1 MAIVWLTFR
10 NLLKNRRRTLITLSS
25 IVVGCISLIF
35 VWGFIDGIN
44 SQMIDNST
52 GYVSGH
58 IKIHRAGFHD
68 SKELN
73 IAIDE
78 QSQIASVLGGQ
89 ANIAGFSPRIE
100 GVALSS
106 VGEKSRMVQ
115 VIGVAPETESTVT
128 LIKQALV
135 SGRYLQVAQT
145 NEVVLGDA
153 SMAAFK
159 AEIGDEVSLITQAAD
174 GSIGADR
181 FTIVGSF
188 NTGIDVMDQN
198 LVFIKLED
206 AQSLFSLWGRVTAWS
221 IKLDDRSHVEATAS
235 YIYTQLDNS
244 FEVLTWQEMMP
255 SLLQMVQFHEAVAY
269 VVLFVIF
276 TVVSAG
282 IANTILMSVM
292 ERTREFGVMMALG
305 TQRHQILLLVLFE
318 SVLLGLVGIAL
329 GSILGVSL
337 NQYLAK
343 IGLDLGQFTQAMETM
358 PGLSSMVYPIT
369 NYSHVWLV
377 NGVVLIVAILPA
389 LYPAWRAA
397 KLNPV
402 GAIKGQ
408 HSESAL
414 RFRFNSR
421 SSNSNRWVFWQIAF
435 RSMFRNPKRS
445 MLTAGATAF
454 GLAAYLFLYAFTDGF
469 FEQMIENSTGQLSGH
484 AQVASSQLRQD
495 YSPKFRIAEASKLKQ
510 KIAQFPEVEAVSA
523 RIVVKGMLASTR
535 KSRPIE
541 LSGIDP
547 LEEVKVTSLATQI
560 VEGDYV
566 HKDSPD
572 GMVLGKK
579 IAEELGINVGEKL
592 VLTLQQANG
601 DLASAAFKVS
611 GIFDTGSELFDSA
624 YAFVN
629 IDSLHQ
635 LLAFEQDE
643 VSTLAVRLRSRFMS
657 QAFSEE
663 LQATLDDTNLVV
675 ESWEQI
681 MPIVIQMIDM
691 TKIDFYLI
699 LIVVFIVVAMGVMN
713 TMLMSV
719 LERTREFGVMM
730 ALGTQSKYVIR
741 LVLYEAIVLGAIG
754 MFVGAIIGTT
764 VTSYYAEYGIDLS
777 SLSKSMETIP
787 GMTDVIHPV
796 LIFDHLWLPSLLL
809 FACGIIVSIYPAV
822 KASRLKSVEAIHH
835 A

>member
-58 IKIHRAGFHD
+58 IKVHRAGFHD
-68 SKELN
+68 SQELN
-73 IAIDE
+73 LAIDE
-78 QSQIASVLGGQ
+78 QSKIASVLAAQ
-89 ANIAGFSPRIE
+89 PNIAGFSPRIE

-115 VIGVAPETESTVT
+115 VIGVTPETESRVT

-135 SGRYLQVAQT
+135 SGRYLQADQS
-145 NEVVLGDA
+145 NEIVLGDA
-153 SMAAFK
+153 SMSAFQ
-159 AEIGDEVSLITQAAD
+159 AEVGDEITLITQAAD

-198 LVFIKLED
+198 LMFIKLED

-221 IKLDDRSHVEATAS
+221 IKLGDRNQVEAAAS
-235 YIYTQLDNS
+235 YIQAQLEDQ

-318 SVLLGLVGIAL
+318 SVLLGLIGIAL
-329 GSILGVSL
+329 GSFLGVSL

-343 IGLDLGQFTQAMETM
+343 IGLDLGQFTQALETM
-358 PGLSSMVYPIT
+358 PGLSSMVYPVT

-377 NGVVLIVAILPA
+377 NGIVLIVAILPA

-408 HSESAL
+408 HSESVL
-414 RFRFNSR
+414 RFRVNTKSSR
-421 SSNSNRWVFWQIAF
+421 SNRWVFWQIAF

-484 AQVASSQLRQD
+484 SQVASSQLRQD
-495 YSPKFRIAEASKLKQ
+495 YSPKFRLAEASVLKQ
-510 KIAQFPEVEAVSA
+510 KIAQFPEVEAVST

-547 LEEVKVTSLATQI
+547 VDEVKVTSLATHI

-566 HKDSPD
+566 RKDSPE
-572 GMVLGKK
+572 GMLIGKK
-579 IAEELGINVGEKL
+579 IAEELGIKVGEKL
-592 VLTLQQANG
+592 VLTLQQASG
-601 DLASAAFKVS
+601 DLASAAYKVS

-629 IDSLHQ
+629 LDSLHQ
-635 LLAFEQDE
+635 LLAFEPDE
-643 VSTLAVRLRSRFMS
+643 ASTLAVRLKSRFMS
-657 QAFSEE
+657 QAFSEK
-663 LQATLDDTNLVV
+663 LQASLDDRSIVV
-675 ESWEQI
+675 EPWEKI
-681 MPIVIQMIDM
+681 MPIVIQMIEM

-741 LVLYEAIVLGAIG
+741 LVLYEAVVLGAIG
-754 MFVGAIIGTT
+754 MLVGAIIGTA
-764 VTSYYAEYGIDLS
+764 VASYYAVYGIDLS
-777 SLSKSMETIP
+777 SLSRSMETIP

-809 FACGIIVSIYPAV
+809 FACGIMVSIYPAV
-822 KASRLKSVEAIHH
+822 KASRLEPVEAIHH
-835 A
+835 V

>member
-58 IKIHRAGFHD
+58 IKVHRAGFHD
-68 SKELN
+68 SQELN
-73 IAIDE
+73 LAIDE
-78 QSQIASVLGGQ
+78 QSKIASVLAAQ
-89 ANIAGFSPRIE
+89 PNIAGFSPRIE

-115 VIGVAPETESTVT
+115 VIGVTPETESRVT

-135 SGRYLQVAQT
+135 SGRYLQADQS
-145 NEVVLGDA
+145 NEIVLGDA
-153 SMAAFK
+153 SMSAFQ
-159 AEIGDEVSLITQAAD
+159 AEVGDEITLITQAAD

-198 LVFIKLED
+198 LMFIKLED

-221 IKLDDRSHVEATAS
+221 IKLGDRNQVEAAAS
-235 YIYTQLDNS
+235 YIQAQLEDQ

-318 SVLLGLVGIAL
+318 SVLLGLIGIAL
-329 GSILGVSL
+329 GSFLGVSL

-343 IGLDLGQFTQAMETM
+343 IGLDLGQFTQALETM
-358 PGLSSMVYPIT
+358 PGLSSMVYPVT

-377 NGVVLIVAILPA
+377 NGIVLIVAILPA

-408 HSESAL
+408 HSESVL
-414 RFRFNSR
+414 RFRVNTKSSR
-421 SSNSNRWVFWQIAF
+421 SNRWVFWQIAF

-484 AQVASSQLRQD
+484 SQVASSQLRQD
-495 YSPKFRIAEASKLKQ
+495 YSPKFRLAEASVLKQ
-510 KIAQFPEVEAVSA
+510 KIAQFPEVEAVST

-547 LEEVKVTSLATQI
+547 VDEVKVTSLATHI

-566 HKDSPD
+566 RKDSPE
-572 GMVLGKK
+572 GMLIGKK
-579 IAEELGINVGEKL
+579 IAEELGIKVGEKL
-592 VLTLQQANG
+592 VLTLQQASG
-601 DLASAAFKVS
+601 DLASAAYKVS

-629 IDSLHQ
+629 LDSLHQ
-635 LLAFEQDE
+635 LLAFEPDE
-643 VSTLAVRLRSRFMS
+643 ASTLAVRLKSRFMS
-657 QAFSEE
+657 QAFSEK
-663 LQATLDDTNLVV
+663 LQASLDDRSIVV

-741 LVLYEAIVLGAIG
+741 LVLYEAVVLGAIG
-754 MFVGAIIGTT
+754 MLVGAIIGTA
-764 VTSYYAEYGIDLS
+764 VASYYAVYGIDLS
-777 SLSKSMETIP
+777 SLSRSMETIP

-809 FACGIIVSIYPAV
+809 FACGIMVSIYPAV
-822 KASRLKSVEAIHH
+822 KASRLEPVEAIHH
-835 A
+835 V

>member
-1 MAIVWLTFR
+1 MAIVWLSFR

-25 IVVGCISLIF
+25 IVIGCISLIF

-78 QSQIASVLGGQ
+78 QSQLASVLGGQ

-115 VIGVAPETESTVT
+115 VIGVSPETEPAVT
-128 LIKQALV
+128 RIKQALV
-135 SGRYLQVAQT
+135 NGRYLLAGQA
-145 NEVVLGDA
+145 NELVLGDA
-153 SMAAFK
+153 SMAAFN
-159 AEIGDEVSLITQAAD
+159 AEIGDEVSLITQSAD

-181 FTIVGSF
+181 YTIVGSF

-198 LVFIKLED
+198 LIFINLED
-206 AQSLFSLWGRVTAWS
+206 AQALFSLWGRVTAWS
-221 IKLDDRSHVEATAS
+221 VKLNDRSQVEASVSSLRA
-235 YIYTQLDNS
+235 QLDNS
-244 FEVLTWQEMMP
+244 FEVLSWQEMMP

-305 TQRHQILLLVLFE
+305 TQRHQILLLVLLE
-318 SVLLGLVGIAL
+318 SLLLGVIGIAL
-329 GSILGVSL
+329 GGMLGVSL
-337 NQYLAK
+337 NQYLASV
-343 IGLDLGQFTQAMETM
+343 GLDLGQFTQALETM
-358 PGLSSMVYPIT
+358 PGLSSMVYPVT
-369 NYSHVWLV
+369 NYDHVWLV
-377 NGVVLIVAILPA
+377 TSVVLVVAILPA

-402 GAIKGQ
+402 SAIKGQ
-408 HSESAL
+408 HSESSI
-414 RFRFNSR
+414 RFRFSAR
-421 SSNSNRWVFWQIAF
+421 SSSSNRWIFWQIAF

-484 AQVASSQLRQD
+484 AQISSSQLRQD
-495 YSPKFRIAEASKLKQ
+495 YSPKFRISDVSALKQ
-510 KIAQFPEVEAVSA
+510 KVAELPEVEAVTA

-535 KSRPIE
+535 KSMPVE
-541 LSGIDP
+541 LTGIDP
-547 LEEVKVTSLATQI
+547 IEEQKVTSLATMI
-560 VEGDYV
+560 VEGDYIQ
-566 HKDSPD
+566 KKSPE
-572 GMVLGKK
+572 GIVLGKK
-579 IAEELGINVGEKL
+579 IAEELGIKVGEKL
-592 VLTLQQANG
+592 VLTLQQASG
-601 DLASAAFKVS
+601 DLASAAYKVS

-629 IDSLHQ
+629 IGALHN
-635 LLAFEQDE
+635 LLAFEPDE
-643 VSTLAVRLRSRFMS
+643 ASTLAIRLKSRFIS
-657 QAFSEE
+657 QAFSEK
-663 LQATLDDTNLVV
+663 LQDSLDDTHLVV
-675 ESWEQI
+675 EPWEQI

-741 LVLYEAIVLGAIG
+741 LVLYEAVVLGAIG
-754 MFVGAIIGTT
+754 MFVGAILGTS
-764 VTSYYAEYGIDLS
+764 VASYYALKGIDLS

-822 KASRLKSVEAIHH
+822 KASRLNPVEAIHH
-835 A
+835 V

>member
-25 IVVGCISLIF
+25 IIIGCISLIF

-58 IKIHRAGFHD
+58 IKVHRTGFHD

-73 IAIDE
+73 LAIDE
-78 QSQIASVLGGQ
+78 QSQIASVLAAQ
-89 ANIAGFSPRIE
+89 PNIAGFSPRIE
-100 GVALSS
+100 GIALSS

-115 VIGVAPETESTVT
+115 VIGVTPETESRVT

-135 SGRYLQVAQT
+135 SGRYLQADQS
-145 NEVVLGDA
+145 NEIVLGDA
-153 SMAAFK
+153 SMSAFHTQV
-159 AEIGDEVSLITQAAD
+159 GDEITLITQAAD

-198 LVFIKLED
+198 LVFIKLKD

-235 YIYTQLDNS
+235 YINSQLDNS

-358 PGLSSMVYPIT
+358 PGLSSMVYPVT

-414 RFRFNSR
+414 RFHFNSR
-421 SSNSNRWVFWQIAF
+421 SSSSNRWVFWQIAF

-445 MLTAGATAF
+445 MLTAGSTAF

-484 AQVASSQLRQD
+484 AQVASSQLRED
-495 YSPKFRIAEASKLKQ
+495 YSPKFRLAEASVLKQ

-547 LEEVKVTSLATQI
+547 LEEVKVTSLATHI

-566 HKDSPD
+566 RKDSPE
-572 GMVLGKK
+572 GMFIGKK
-579 IAEELGINVGEKL
+579 IAEELGIKVGEKL
-592 VLTLQQANG
+592 VLTLQQASG
-601 DLASAAFKVS
+601 DLASAAYKVS

-629 IDSLHQ
+629 LDSLQ
-635 LLAFEQDE
+635 KLLAFEKDE
-643 VSTLAVRLRSRFMS
+643 VSTLAVRLKSRFMS
-657 QAFSEE
+657 QAFSEK
-663 LQATLDDTNLVV
+663 LQVSLGDTDVVV
-675 ESWEQI
+675 EPWEQI

-741 LVLYEAIVLGAIG
+741 LVLYEAVVLGAIG
-754 MFVGAIIGTT
+754 MFVGAIIGTA

-796 LIFDHLWLPSLLL
+796 LIFDHLWMPSILL

-822 KASRLKSVEAIHH
+822 KASRLKPVEAIHH
-835 A
+835 V